1 MPLLVVFIITGS
13 WAFWSMHRSLSRRGG
28 MRAQKIVNRKS
39 ATALGV
45 TVAPSVLLQAGEVIE

>member
-1 MPLLVVFIITGS
+1 MPLLVVFSITWLLGVLVD
-13 WAFWSMHRSLSRRGG
+13 APLAVAAE
-28 MRAQKIVNRKS
+28 MRARKIVNRKS